1 MRCTFLIFTPTLL
14 WVSLFL
20 NPEVLQ
26 AQQAADDSFGPGHR
40 YGQKNALPPT
50 DGAIRIA
57 SYNVLN
63 YFDDV
68 DDPAL
73 SGEWDDKELVSSKSQ
88 LEALA
93 KAIRALDAD
102 VLALQEVE
110 SREALIRF
118 RDTYLADLG
127 YEHVA
132 SLDAGY
138 YRGVEQSVLS
148 RIPITAVANWPG
160 LSTKDMKRSGPGFQP
175 VPENPVTEFQRS
187 PLMVDLETQEGYR
200 FTLLVVHLKAG
211 GKSQAYRREAE
222 GLKLLELVDQL
233 ERDQPDRNIVVLGD
247 FNAKYSYKSMRLLFE
262 AGLVD
267 TMQCRATEPSD
278 EDTPLWVTHESGRT
292 LDYILVNPAMYN
304 EFVPGSSFVL
314 GTLYPGDSTHYN
326 WRTDDAP
333 AGHASDHYPVAI
345 EIMPSD

>member
-1 MRCTFLIFTPTLL
+1 MRCTVLTHSATLL
-14 WVSLFL
+14 WLSLFL
-20 NPEVLQ
+20 HPGVLL
-26 AQQAADDSFGPGHR
+26 AQKEADDSFGPGHR
-40 YGQKNALPPT
+40 YGCKQPLPPT
-50 DGAIRIA
+50 DGALRIA

-63 YFDDV
+63 YFDEV

-73 SGEWDDKELVSSKSQ
+73 EGEWDDKELASSSMQ

-93 KAIRALDAD
+93 AAIRTLDAD

-110 SREALIRF
+110 SRDALIRF

-148 RIPITAVANWPG
+148 RIPITAVTNWPG

-175 VPENPVTEFQRS
+175 IPKNPITEFQRS
-187 PLMVDLETQEGYR
+187 PLMVDLETSDGYR
-200 FTLLVVHLKAG
+200 FTLLVVHLKSG

-222 GLKLLELVDQL
+222 GLKLLELVKQL
-233 ERDQPDRNIVVLGD
+233 EQDQPDRNIVVLGD
-247 FNAKYSYKSMRLLFE
+247 FNAKFSYKSMRLLFE
-262 AGLVD
+262 SGLVD
-267 TMQCRATEPSD
+267 TMQCRATEPAD

-304 EFVPGSSFVL
+304 ECIPGSAFVL
-314 GTLYPGDSTHYN
+314 GTFYPGDSSHYN
-326 WRTDDAP
+326 WRTDEPP
-333 AGHASDHYPVAI
+333 AGHASDHYLVAI
-345 EIMPSD
+345 EIMPSE